1 MVIDYEVA
9 WKDLLRK
16 YTVVCRALRLAGQ
29 YARTNLPAE
38 VPTDMNYLHILVNGA
53 ERDPN
58 GTEYVEKW
66 LYDAEQE
73 LNGDSQ

>member
-1 MVIDYEVA
+1 MVIDYEVGY
-9 WKDLLRK
+9 KSLMRK
-16 YTVVCRALRLAGQ
+16 YLVVCRALRLAGK
-29 YARTNLPAE
+29 YARANLPAE
-38 VPTDMNYLHILVNGA
+38 VPTDMNYLSILVNGA

-58 GTEYVEKW
+58 GKEYVEKW